1 MSAQFR
7 LPQNTLHQIGS
18 KSRSLLRLSMLFT
31 VSLIFLAF
39 HYLFLSKL
47 TNWLLATALLVGT
60 WTAVFLR
67 MHSSVR
73 GWIDFLLRDSAYGV
87 VKEDGIQYRSMLR
100 SRFVPWSS
108 VERIEYS
115 PRNGNRIDVFKVGA
129 FRFTQVRPIH
139 FGPAPANAIAVQE
152 IANIFGQLGAIKKLV
167 TTTRYLGSSF
177 TYRRA
182 MCPHPTLG
190 NPTLRQQSSSSAF
203 ETD

>member
-1 MSAQFR
+1 LIPRIPHVCTIQTAAKHPSSNRIEKQVVAALVDAVHCELDLPR
-7 LPQNTLHQIGS
+7 LPLLVPLETHQ
-18 KSRSLLRLSMLFT
+18 
-31 VSLIFLAF
+31 LAR
-39 HYLFLSKL
+39 H
-47 TNWLLATALLVGT
+47 ALLVGT
-60 WTAVFLR
+60 WIAVFLR

-129 FRFTQVRPIH
+129 FTFTQVRPVH

-152 IANIFGQLGAIKKLV
+152 IANIGQLGAIKKLV
-167 TTTRYLGSSF
+167 TTDSLPGKF
-177 TYRRA
+177 L
-182 MCPHPTLG
+182 HL
-190 NPTLRQQSSSSAF
+190 
-203 ETD
+203 